1 MSTTALC
8 SRCKEPAKVHMADTP
23 RCEPCFKLYL
33 QRTFKTTVGRLNAGG
48 RRTIAVALSGGESSA
63 AAALL
68 LRDYHNS
75 LIPNPKVP
83 PAHIIL
89 VHIISSTND
98 GDQNIPTSIQEIH
111 NAIPN
116 SQLCIRYLDS
126 NIQSTLSRVRDPTDR
141 ANLTTHYIRLTIST
155 AAISNNIDT
164 VILGTSVSRAASD
177 ILLSVVCARGTQV
190 VHDANAEMIMNG
202 IRFIRP
208 LNGIPVRLLVRY
220 SRMVL
225 THTQF
230 IQPDFN
236 NINGARTS
244 LQSIVKSFVSEVSGD
259 NPSSVHNIVKV
270 SERLK
275 RDDDQVATC
284 SLCGYVISNTENM
297 QHQKNVKCKDDGD
310 TFNDVKIDGPSNRKP
325 VTEGCDDCGCDNNV
339 NKELIKKLCRA
350 CVGCVDRANPSIT
363 TSTNSGDNEDGNE
376 NDNPILRLMSRES
389 MRKEI
394 EQFLI

>member
-1 MSTTALC
+1 MGTTALC

-23 RCEPCFKLYL
+23 RCESCFKLYL

-68 LRDYHNS
+68 LRDYHSS

-83 PAHIIL
+83 PAHIKLIH
-89 VHIISSTND
+89 VVSSNSD
-98 GDQNIPTSIQEIH
+98 DDENIPAAIQEIR
-111 NAIPN
+111 NVIPN
-116 SQLCIRYLDS
+116 SELCIRHLDS
-126 NIQSTLSRVRDPTDR
+126 NVQSALSHIRDPTDR
-141 ANLTTHYIRLTIST
+141 ANLTTHYIRYTLSI
-155 AAISNNIDT
+155 AAISNNINT

-220 SRMVL
+220 SRMVMA
-225 THTQF
+225 HANF

-236 NINGARTS
+236 NMNGARSS
-244 LQSIVKSFVSEVSGD
+244 LQSIVKSFISEVSED
-259 NPSSVHNIVKV
+259 NPSSVHNVVKV
-270 SERLK
+270 SDRLK
-275 RDDDQVATC
+275 RDEEQVATC

-297 QHQKNVKCKDDGD
+297 QHQKNAKFKDNGD
-310 TFNDVKIDGPSNRKP
+310 DCNDVKINGLTDGK
-325 VTEGCDDCGCDNNV
+325 TETDGCDDCGCNNNG
-339 NKELIKKLCRA
+339 NKEMIKKLCRG
-350 CVGCVDRANPSIT
+350 CVGCVERANPSIT
-363 TSTNSGDNEDGNE
+363 TSVSNSDDVDGND
-376 NDNPILRLMSRES
+376 NDNPILQLMSRES

-394 EQFLI
+394 EEFLI